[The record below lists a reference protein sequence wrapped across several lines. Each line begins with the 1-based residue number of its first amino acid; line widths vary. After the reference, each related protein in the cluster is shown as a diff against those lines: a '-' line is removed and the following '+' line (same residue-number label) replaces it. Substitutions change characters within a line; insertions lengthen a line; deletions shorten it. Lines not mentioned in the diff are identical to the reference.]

1 MSATANNRRREPG
14 KANNDA
20 LMLGAALAAIAA
32 IGIVWVAVAVGSK
45 LDGVNEGLPS
55 DPFEIISGLFRGQV
69 VWSTSATMIAAA
81 AVAVIVLVGLWLVWM
96 RSLGRKN
103 RSSVDH
109 AARYMATPRDL
120 APMMRKEALK
130 KSARL
135 GVAENPGVP
144 V

>member
-1 MSATANNRRREPG
+1 MSATANNRRHEPG
-14 KANNDA
+14 KAINDA

-32 IGIVWVAVAVGSK
+32 IGIVWVAVAVGSQ

-55 DPFEIISGLFRGQV
+55 DPFDIISGLFRGRV
-69 VWSTSATMIAAA
+69 VWSTSATMIAAAAA

-120 APMMRKEALK
+120 APMMR
-130 KSARL
+130 
-135 GVAENPGVP
+135 N
-144 V
+144 